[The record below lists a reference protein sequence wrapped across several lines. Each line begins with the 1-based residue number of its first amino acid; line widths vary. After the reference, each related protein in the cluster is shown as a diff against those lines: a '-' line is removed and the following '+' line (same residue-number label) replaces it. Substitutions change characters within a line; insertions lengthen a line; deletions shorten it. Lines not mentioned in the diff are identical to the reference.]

1 MPQERKQE
9 PDMRSLPVR
18 TWRVAAAPLFLGLA
32 LVLGACG
39 GGGGGDAP
47 ATPAPQDGGGALS
60 LARPGELT
68 TFVQD
73 RLRKLG
79 AQGRLPRDIIPLG
92 SGGLPST
99 SVAMSPDTAP
109 TGGELPRS
117 GTLLQE
123 EGVDEADLIQTDGSH
138 FYTLHAQAGA
148 PLQLQVHRRA
158 ADGRA
163 LALGSLSLPADGALD
178 VRSDGMVFSA
188 DRRSLTVLSE
198 TWSPAPAGDVCP
210 EVCLAILPQWM
221 HASVGVQRIDVGD
234 PAAAAAGERLSIDG
248 FLVDSRRVGDT
259 LYVVTAHRPVLALEN
274 LPASAG
280 AAEREAAIGRL
291 TAAELLPR
299 VRRNGGASTPLLA
312 DTDCYLQGANASLSV
327 QFTTITAIDL
337 RSSSLA
343 ATSRC
348 FVGGSEA
355 LYMSTGN
362 LYLATTRWSYDSD
375 TPSIVF
381 PGAMRTDIHKFAL
394 QGGSVVYRGSG
405 VVDGHLGWDAQRKSL
420 RLSEHNGD
428 LRVLTFTGQE
438 GWATIQDAGGTGAKS
453 PSPARL
459 TVLRESAGS
468 AVLETVATLP
478 NAARSAPIG
487 KAGEQVHGVRFVGD
501 RGYVVTFR
509 RVDPLYV
516 LDLSDPADPQAVGE
530 LEVTGF
536 SEHLVPLANGLL
548 LGVGR
553 DADADGTVGGIK
565 VALFDVSR
573 PERPSERASLVLG
586 SAGSGS
592 ALDHSRHGLNLLQVG
607 DVARIAL
614 PVNLST
620 SPYAG
625 WQQGLQRFEVDT
637 AARTLRPLPLL
648 AAGSADGTSALW
660 GERSVQV
667 GDWVYHLA
675 HGTLNSHPW

>member
-1 MPQERKQE
+1 
-9 PDMRSLPVR
+9 MRSFPTIHLLQGS
-18 TWRVAAAPLFLGLA
+18 AAPLALVLA
-32 LVLGACG
+32 LALGACG
-39 GGGGGDAP
+39 GDGAGDAP
-47 ATPAPQDGGGALS
+47 ATPPAQDSGGALA

-68 TFVQD
+68 AFVQD

-79 AQGRLPRDIIPLG
+79 AQGRLPRDL
-92 SGGLPST
+92 SSVSTGGLPAT
-99 SVAMSPDTAP
+99 SVAMSPDAAA

-138 FYTLHAQAGA
+138 FYTLHAQPGG
-148 PLQLQVHRRA
+148 PLQLQVHARA

-163 LALGSLSLPADGALD
+163 QAVGSLALPADGALD
-178 VRSDGMVFSA
+178 TRTGGMVLGA

-198 TWSPAPAGDVCP
+198 TWSPAPAGDICP
-210 EVCLAILPQWM
+210 EVCIAILPQWL
-221 HASVGVQRIDVGD
+221 HSSVGVQRIDVSN

-274 LPASAG
+274 LPAGAG
-280 AAEREAAIGRL
+280 TAEREAAIGRL
-291 TAAELLPR
+291 TATELLPR
-299 VRRNGGASTPLLA
+299 VRRNGGAGTPLLA

-337 RSSSLA
+337 RSPTLA

-355 LYMSTGN
+355 LYMSTGS
-362 LYLATTRWSYDSD
+362 LYLATTRWGYDGD
-375 TPSIVF
+375 APSIVF

-420 RLSEHNGD
+420 RLSEHGGD

-438 GWATIQDAGGTGAKS
+438 GWATIQDAGGSSAKP

-468 AVLETVATLP
+468 AALQTVATLP
-478 NAARSAPIG
+478 NATRSAPIG
-487 KAGEQVHGVRFVGD
+487 KPGEQVHGVRFVGD

-516 LDLSDPADPQAVGE
+516 LDLSDPADPHVVGE
-530 LEVTGF
+530 LEVAGF

-553 DADADGTVGGIK
+553 DADAQGVVGGLK

-592 ALDHSRHGLNLLQVG
+592 ALDYSRHGLNLLQVG
-607 DVARIAL
+607 DVVRIAL

-620 SPYAG
+620 TPYGG
-625 WQQGLQRFEVDT
+625 WQQGLQRLEVDT
-637 AARTLRPLPLL
+637 AARTLRLLPLL
-648 AAGSADGTSALW
+648 ASGGIGNTSPLW
-660 GERSVQV
+660 DERSVQV
-667 GDWVYHLA
+667 GDWVYHLTQ
-675 HGTLNSHPW
+675 GTLRSHPW

>member
-1 MPQERKQE
+1 
-9 PDMRSLPVR
+9 MRSLPPVR
-18 TWRVAAAPLFLGLA
+18 VLRGAAASLALGLA

-39 GGGGGDAP
+39 GGGGDDAP
-47 ATPAPQDGGGALS
+47 ATPPVQDSGGALA
-60 LARPGELT
+60 LARPGELA

-79 AQGRLPRDIIPLG
+79 AQGRLPRDMTLVG
-92 SGGLPST
+92 TGGLPST
-99 SVAMSPDTAP
+99 SVAMSPDAAT

-138 FYTLHAQAGA
+138 FYTLHAQAGG
-148 PLQLQVHRRA
+148 PLRLQVHARA

-163 LALGSLSLPADGALD
+163 LALGSLTLPADGALD
-178 VRSDGMVFSA
+178 MRTGGMVFSA
-188 DRRSLTVLSE
+188 DRRSVTVLSE
-198 TWSPAPAGDVCP
+198 NWSPAPAGDICP

-221 HASVGVQRIDVGD
+221 HSSVGVQRIDVSD

-280 AAEREAAIGRL
+280 TAEREAAITRL
-291 TAAELLPR
+291 SAAELLPR

-312 DTDCYLQGANASLSV
+312 DTDCYLQAANASLSV

-337 RSSSLA
+337 RSPTLA
-343 ATSRC
+343 STSRC

-355 LYMSTGN
+355 LYMSTGS
-362 LYLATTRWSYDSD
+362 LYLATTRWGYDSD
-375 TPSIVF
+375 APSIVF

-394 QGGSVVYRGSG
+394 QGGGVVYRGTG

-420 RLSEHNGD
+420 RLSEHDGD

-438 GWATIQDAGGTGAKS
+438 GWATIQDAGGTSARP

-459 TVLRESAGS
+459 TVLREGAGN
-468 AVLETVATLP
+468 ATLQTLATLP
-478 NAARSAPIG
+478 NAMRSAPIG
-487 KAGEQVHGVRFVGD
+487 KPGEQVHGVRFVGD

-516 LDLSDPADPQAVGE
+516 LDLSDPADPRTVGE

-553 DADADGTVGGIK
+553 DADAQGVVGGLK

-573 PERPSERASLVLG
+573 PDRPSERASLVLG
-586 SAGSGS
+586 RAGSSS
-592 ALDHSRHGLNLLQVG
+592 ALDYSRHGLNLLQVG
-607 DVARIAL
+607 DVARVAL

-625 WQQGLQRFEVDT
+625 WQQGLQRLEVDT
-637 AARTLRPLPLL
+637 AARTLHLLPLL
-648 AAGSADGTSALW
+648 AADNAGSDASPWA
-660 GERSVQV
+660 ERSVQV

-675 HGTLNSHPW
+675 HGTLTGHPW

>member
-1 MPQERKQE
+1 
-9 PDMRSLPVR
+9 MRSL
-18 TWRVAAAPLFLGLA
+18 TTIRVLRGAAASLALGLA

-39 GGGGGDAP
+39 GGDGGGDDAP
-47 ATPAPQDGGGALS
+47 ATPPVQDSGGALA
-60 LARPGELT
+60 LARPGELA

-79 AQGRLPRDIIPLG
+79 AQGRLPRDMTLVG
-92 SGGLPST
+92 TGGLPST
-99 SVAMSPDTAP
+99 SVAMSPDAAA

-123 EGVDEADLIQTDGSH
+123 DGVDEADLIQTDGSH
-138 FYTLHAQAGA
+138 FHTLHAQAGG
-148 PLQLQVHRRA
+148 PLQLQLHVRG

-163 LALGSLSLPADGALD
+163 LALGNLSLPADGALD
-178 VRSDGMVFSA
+178 VRPHGMVFSA

-198 TWSPAPAGDVCP
+198 NWSPAPAGDICP
-210 EVCLAILPQWM
+210 EVCLAILPQWLRS
-221 HASVGVQRIDVGD
+221 SVGVQRIDVSD
-234 PAAAAAGERLSIDG
+234 PVAVAAGERLSIDG

-280 AAEREAAIGRL
+280 AAEREAAITRL

-299 VRRNGGASTPLLA
+299 ARRNGGASTPLLA

-327 QFTTITAIDL
+327 QFTTVTAIDL
-337 RSSSLA
+337 RSPSLA
-343 ATSRC
+343 STSRC

-355 LYMSTGN
+355 LYMSTGS
-362 LYLATTRWSYDSD
+362 LYLATTRWGYDSD
-375 TPSIVF
+375 APSIVF

-394 QGGSVVYRGSG
+394 QGGSVAYRGSG
-405 VVDGHLGWDAQRKSL
+405 VVDGHLGWDVQRKSL
-420 RLSEHNGD
+420 RLSEHDGN

-438 GWATIQDAGGTGAKS
+438 GWATVQDAGGTS
-453 PSPARL
+453 SRPPSPARL

-468 AVLETVATLP
+468 TLLQAVATLP
-478 NAARSAPIG
+478 NATRSAPIG
-487 KAGEQVHGVRFVGD
+487 KPGEQVHGVRFVGD

-516 LDLSDPADPQAVGE
+516 LDLSDPADPRTVGE

-553 DADADGTVGGIK
+553 DADAQGVVGGLK

-573 PERPSERASLVLG
+573 PERPRERASHVLG
-586 SAGSGS
+586 SAGSSS
-592 ALDHSRHGLNLLQVG
+592 ALDYSRHGLNLLQVG

-614 PVNLST
+614 PVNLSA

-625 WQQGLQRFEVDT
+625 WQPGLQRLEVDT
-637 AARTLRPLPLL
+637 SAGTLRLLPLL
-648 AAGSADGTSALW
+648 ASGRAGSTSPLW
-660 GERSVQV
+660 TERSVQV
-667 GDWVYHLA
+667 GDWVYHLTQ
-675 HGTLNSHPW
+675 GTLNSHVW